1 MELSNNEY
9 ELKNF
14 VPVIKPKINNYSPS
28 PLKLDFKDED
38 FKDENVSDLSNIMEI
53 NLDLNNNENFRYS
66 NNNTCKKI
74 KPNIKNKLLILDAL
88 KKRKSMI

>member
-14 VPVIKPKINNYSPS
+14 VPVIKPKDNNYSPS
-28 PLKLDFKDED
+28 PLKLDFKDE
-38 FKDENVSDLSNIMEI
+38 NVSDLSNIIEI
-53 NLDLNNNENFRYS
+53 NLELNNNDNFRYS

-74 KPNIKNKLLILDAL
+74 KPKIKNKLLILDAL
-88 KKRKSMI
+88 KKRKSLI

>member
-1 MELSNNEY
+1 MELSKNEY

-28 PLKLDFKDED
+28 PLKLDFKDE
-38 FKDENVSDLSNIMEI
+38 NVSDLSNIMEI
-53 NLDLNNNENFRYS
+53 NLELNNNENFRYS

-74 KPNIKNKLLILDAL
+74 KPKIKNKLLILDAL
-88 KKRKSMI
+88 TKRKSMI

>member
-14 VPVIKPKINNYSPS
+14 VPVIKPKNNNYSPS
-28 PLKLDFKDED
+28 PLKLDFKDE
-38 FKDENVSDLSNIMEI
+38 NVSDLSNIIEI
-53 NLDLNNNENFRYS
+53 NLELNNNDNFRYS
-66 NNNTCKKI
+66 TCKKI
-74 KPNIKNKLLILDAL
+74 KPKIKNKLLILDAL

>member
-1 MELSNNEY
+1 MELSKNEY

-28 PLKLDFKDED
+28 PLKLDFKDE
-38 FKDENVSDLSNIMEI
+38 NVSDLSNIMEI
-53 NLDLNNNENFRYS
+53 NLELNNNENFRYS

-74 KPNIKNKLLILDAL
+74 KPKIKNKLLILDAL
-88 KKRKSMI
+88 KKRKSLI

>member
-1 MELSNNEY
+1 MEISNNEY

-28 PLKLDFKDED
+28 PLKLDFKDE
-38 FKDENVSDLSNIMEI
+38 NVSDLSNIMEI
-53 NLDLNNNENFRYS
+53 NLELNNNENFRYS

-74 KPNIKNKLLILDAL
+74 KPKIKNKLLILDAL
-88 KKRKSMI
+88 TKRKSMI

>member
-1 MELSNNEY
+1 MEISNNEY

-28 PLKLDFKDED
+28 PLKLDFKDE
-38 FKDENVSDLSNIMEI
+38 NVSDLSNIMEI
-53 NLDLNNNENFRYS
+53 NLELNNNENFRYS

-74 KPNIKNKLLILDAL
+74 KPKIKNKLLILDAL
-88 KKRKSMI
+88 KKRKSLI

>member
-28 PLKLDFKDED
+28 PLKLDFKDE
-38 FKDENVSDLSNIMEI
+38 NVSDLSNIMEI
-53 NLDLNNNENFRYS
+53 NLELNNNENFRYS

-74 KPNIKNKLLILDAL
+74 KNKLLILDAL
-88 KKRKSMI
+88 KKRKSLI